1 MNRKILTLAVA
12 TALVAPVASHADV
25 KVSGLIQAEAASWEP
40 ADGKKDAAV
49 YRNKQAF
56 ETDNRS
62 TFTNDSLGTIFNEGP
77 NHIRF
82 DLDEKLSNTL
92 KAEARYDMAFNTSGN
107 FGSDSLIGEQAWI
120 GLKGS
125 NFHFRYGTLEG
136 AYKSSRAEIE
146 PWAFTSL
153 QATGTGGGMSG
164 GAYNQVYRV
173 VDPSTATE
181 LTGGTALPE
190 PQDRYKYVVNSGAAA
205 RGGDMGLTNEG
216 FVEGALELGVNYGGF
231 SARLQGIVDDASAMD
246 GAGLLEFKYTMPNKF
261 SVWLAAS
268 YTDLKDATNPI
279 TDAVDDAT
287 DKISETI
294 DDIADKVGEDA
305 TDFTD
310 TVREETTTKLDDGL
324 GNWKVGGVFNLG
336 PMVKLG
342 LQYEDAEMGTLDNN
356 LDGGKYIL
364 GSLDFT
370 KGNISFGG
378 WVAGYLSDIK
388 DANKIDGPDGKLMDE
403 DALSWSLGAKYHFGK
418 RTHVYGGYRQT
429 DSDNDYRDENLFTL
443 GIRHTF

>member
-12 TALVAPVASHADV
+12 AALAAPVASHADV
-25 KVSGLIQAEAASWEP
+25 RVSGLIQAEAVNSEV
-40 ADGKKDAAV
+40 ADGKKDAAA
-49 YRNKQAF
+49 YRDKQSF
-56 ETDNRS
+56 ETDDRQM
-62 TFTNDSLGTIFNEGP
+62 FTNDSLGSIFNEGP

-92 KAEARYDMAFNTSGN
+92 KAEARYDMGFNTSGN
-107 FGSDSLIGEQAWI
+107 FGSDSIIGEQAWI

-136 AYKSSRAEIE
+136 AYKSSRALIE

-153 QATGTGGGMSG
+153 QSTGTGGGMSG
-164 GAYNQVYRV
+164 GAYNQVLRV
-173 VDPSTATE
+173 VDPSTATT
-181 LTGGTALPE
+181 LTGGTELPE
-190 PQDRYKYVVNSGAAA
+190 PQDRYKYVVNSSAAT

-216 FVEGALELGVNYGGF
+216 FVEGSLELGVNFGGF
-231 SARLQGIVDDASAMD
+231 SARMQGIVDDGSAMD

-279 TDAVDDAT
+279 TDAVDDAADT
-287 DKISETI
+287 ISETI

-305 TDFTD
+305 TDLTD
-310 TVREETTTKLDDGL
+310 KVREETTTEVDEGL
-324 GNWKVGGVFNLG
+324 ANWKVGGVFNLG

-342 LQYEDAEMGTLDNN
+342 LQYEDAEMGTFDNN
-356 LDGGKYIL
+356 PDGGKYIL

-370 KGNISFGG
+370 KGNISVGA

-388 DANKIDGPDGKLMDE
+388 EANKLVGPDGKLMGE